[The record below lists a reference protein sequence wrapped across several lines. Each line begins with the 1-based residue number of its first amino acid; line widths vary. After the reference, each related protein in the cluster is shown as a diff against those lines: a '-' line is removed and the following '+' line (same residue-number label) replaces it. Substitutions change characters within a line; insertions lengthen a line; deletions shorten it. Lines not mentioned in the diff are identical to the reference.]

1 MWVRSRWRDSPESV
15 VAVRAGRFGKSRYS
29 RAYRSFTRTM
39 ETRHIS
45 LSVRN
50 AVKRLIASHGATVP
64 VDLELQPEPPRQL
77 RFDLEQPGVEK
88 PTAAQVDLLIRTTL
102 ADHEPGLKLP
112 PVRISGRMRRTL
124 GSYMP
129 ARRRIAISS
138 RLLAMGDESDLRQV
152 VLHEVAHAIVHA
164 RFGEKA
170 SAHGREFRAVCHELG
185 VKARRYVDVTT
196 EKWRSRVRFLS
207 KCGHCKVIIVRKKRM
222 RSVRCTCGLK
232 VYPKSWRA
240 VAPAEA
246 NPNGDWVVL

>member
-15 VAVRAGRFGKSRYS
+15 GTARAGQYGKSGYS
-29 RAYRSFTRTM
+29 REYRFFARTT

-50 AVKRLIASHGATVP
+50 AVKRLNASHGATAP
-64 VDLELQPEPPRQL
+64 VDLELRPEPARQL
-77 RFDLEQPGVEK
+77 RFDLEQPTVEK
-88 PTAAQVDLLIRTTL
+88 PTAAQVDLLIRITL
-102 ADHEPGLKLP
+102 AAHEPDLELP
-112 PVRISGRMRRTL
+112 PVRVSGRMRRTL

-129 ARRRIAISS
+129 TRRQIAISS
-138 RLLAMGDESDLRQV
+138 RLLAMGDDADLRQV

-170 SAHGREFRAVCHELG
+170 SAHGMEFRAVCRELD
-185 VKARRYVDVTT
+185 VKPRRYVDVIT

-222 RSVRCTCGLK
+222 RSVRCVCGLK

-246 NPNGDWVVL
+246 NPNGDWVAL